1 MRRKRTVCAVLIA
14 FLMPLLLLQGAAA
27 DVAEVSS
34 VPSVSVDIGGS
45 DSLRILLILTVL
57 VLAPSILIMLTSF
70 TRIVIVFSF
79 VRNALGLQ
87 QTPPNQVLIG
97 LALFL
102 SLFIM
107 SPVVDEIKTEAYLP
121 YDSGQITQSE
131 AISRMEGPL
140 REFMLKQTRNEDL
153 KLFLNLSNEPEP
165 DDLDE
170 LSMRTV
176 IPAFITSELR
186 RAFLMGFMIFI
197 PFLIIDMVVAS
208 VLMSMG
214 MMMLPPS
221 MISLPL
227 KIMLFVLV
235 DGWDLV
241 VKSLIMSFN

>member
-107 SPVVDEIKTEAYLP
+107 
-121 YDSGQITQSE
+121 
-131 AISRMEGPL
+131 
-140 REFMLKQTRNEDL
+140 
-153 KLFLNLSNEPEP
+153 
-165 DDLDE
+165 
-170 LSMRTV
+170 
-176 IPAFITSELR
+176 
-186 RAFLMGFMIFI
+186 
-197 PFLIIDMVVAS
+197 
-208 VLMSMG
+208 
-214 MMMLPPS
+214 
-221 MISLPL
+221 
-227 KIMLFVLV
+227 
-235 DGWDLV
+235 
-241 VKSLIMSFN
+241 